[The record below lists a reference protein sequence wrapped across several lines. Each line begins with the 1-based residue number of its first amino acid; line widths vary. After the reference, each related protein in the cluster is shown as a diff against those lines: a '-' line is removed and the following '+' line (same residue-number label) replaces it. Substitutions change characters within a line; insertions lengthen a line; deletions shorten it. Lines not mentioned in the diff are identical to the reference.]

1 VSTRTFVRC
10 YWGSEMKKAGRGMY
24 RSTSGSEVECI
35 LNFGP
40 EIRREDTSE
49 DQSVD

>member
-1 VSTRTFVRC
+1 
-10 YWGSEMKKAGRGMY
+10 MKKAGRIMY

-35 LNFGP
+35 FNFGP
-40 EIRREDTSE
+40 EIWREDASE